1 MSLCLNCC
9 VSSLV
14 AHRPFRFEVAWLR
27 DERCASV
34 IDSAWNDEPIGSEFI
49 KLCKKQATTRDALKK
64 WNKEVFGKCQD
75 KINAIMKRIKEIQS
89 MSPSN
94 QSGELEE
101 VLQAELAEWLLQSET
116 LWCQKS
122 RE

>member
-34 IDSAWNDEPIGSEFI
+34 IDSAWNDETSGSEFI

-64 WNKEVFGKCQD
+64 WNKEVFGKC
-75 KINAIMKRIKEIQS
+75 
-89 MSPSN
+89 
-94 QSGELEE
+94 
-101 VLQAELAEWLLQSET
+101 
-116 LWCQKS
+116 
-122 RE
+122 